1 VLCPMLPGDAGHELW
16 SRDFSGACGLFS
28 FVLKG
33 RDDAA
38 RARLVDNLELFGIG
52 YSWGGFESLALPFD
66 PTPIRSAAS
75 WPPASWDPQDK
86 LGVRLSIGLED
97 LDDLIAD
104 LTQAFVKM
112 DNA

>member
-1 VLCPMLPGDAGHELW
+1 MLPSDTGYELW

-33 RDDAA
+33 ADEGA

-52 YSWGGFESLALPFD
+52 YSWGGYESLALPFD
-66 PTPIRSAAS
+66 PAEIRSS
-75 WPPASWDPQDK
+75 THWPPGGWDPVDR

-97 LDDLIAD
+97 PQDLIAD
-104 LTQAFVKM
+104 LESGFAAMK
-112 DNA
+112 A